1 MKINNQGLNLIKK
14 FEGFE
19 ATAYKCPAGINT
31 IGYGATFYADGK
43 RVSMGDK
50 ISEGQAL
57 QLLLAL
63 LVDFEKRVDS
73 ITTDLVNENQ
83 FSALVS
89 FAYNCGCENLR
100 KSTLLKKV
108 NANPNDP
115 TIALEFAKWNK
126 GGGKVLKGLTVR
138 RKAESDLYF
147 S

>member
-19 ATAYKCPAGINT
+19 ATAYKCPAGIHT

-50 ISEGQAL
+50 ISEGQAS

-115 TIALEFAKWNK
+115 SIALEFAKWNK

>member
-14 FEGFE
+14 YEGFE
-19 ATAYKCPAGINT
+19 ATAYKCPASIWT
-31 IGYGATFYADGK
+31 LGYGSTFYADGK
-43 RVSMGDK
+43 RVAMGDK
-50 ISEGQAL
+50 ISEGQAS